1 MGRSTKVS
9 LQYSM
14 NKLLLVALLGF
25 VLIALSVGEE
35 ENNESSLQAVETE
48 VEQIREVRDA
58 DPGKRKRK
66 KSGAM
71 KKRKKN
77 KSRKRKKQ
85 SKKAAKKGKKKAGRK
100 NRGKGKGKGKKK
112 KSKGKKKKSK
122 GRKRKNK
129 GRKKKKSSK
138 KVVDTRI
145 HARSTCADEACLTAL
160 GKYMNQYNQK
170 YRNFENQKNRITKF
184 SKLTGNKGGKKDAF
198 KTIKGQIRE
207 TGGGNASALSCGG
220 KTSGTGQKLLKDIYD
235 KLTACSAGIKKACE
249 TDKPAIN
256 QTFIDACST
265 KMTAFKTEAD
275 KCIKE
280 TDATKACTCW
290 KSTALKTA
298 SDNIGTCDIS
308 KLNGEVAKFKKSCT
322 AAFAECRQTEDKGS
336 KLIQGCDSKFAANQ
350 LKNLNNANAN
360 SKALTSLKAA
370 VEKKTTRRLQT
381 RSALTCKVF
390 ATKVSGL
397 ITLATNAPLMP
408 KIATDAAAL
417 EKSAPTAACD
427 AAIKATLKALVT
439 SIATIIADLAT
450 IVKDIQAD
458 LLDVTG
464 TTASTAQISAAGT
477 TATATTTKK
486 ASGRLV
492 FKNMLV

>member
-25 VLIALSVGEE
+25 VLIALAVGEE

-48 VEQIREVRDA
+48 GEQIREVRDA
-58 DPGKRKRK
+58 DPGKRKGK

-71 KKRKKN
+71 KKRRKN
-77 KSRKRKKQ
+77 KSRKMKKQ
-85 SKKAAKKGKKKAGRK
+85 GKKAAKKGKKKRGKK
-100 NRGKGKGKGKKK
+100 NRGNKKGKGKKK
-112 KSKGKKKKSK
+112 KNKGKKKKS
-122 GRKRKNK
+122 K

-256 QTFIDACST
+256 QTFIDAC
-265 KMTAFKTEAD
+265 
-275 KCIKE
+275 
-280 TDATKACTCW
+280 
-290 KSTALKTA
+290 
-298 SDNIGTCDIS
+298 
-308 KLNGEVAKFKKSCT
+308 
-322 AAFAECRQTEDKGS
+322 
-336 KLIQGCDSKFAANQ
+336 
-350 LKNLNNANAN
+350 
-360 SKALTSLKAA
+360 
-370 VEKKTTRRLQT
+370 
-381 RSALTCKVF
+381 
-390 ATKVSGL
+390 
-397 ITLATNAPLMP
+397 P
-408 KIATDAAAL
+408 
-417 EKSAPTAACD
+417 
-427 AAIKATLKALVT
+427 
-439 SIATIIADLAT
+439 
-450 IVKDIQAD
+450 
-458 LLDVTG
+458 
-464 TTASTAQISAAGT
+464 
-477 TATATTTKK
+477 
-486 ASGRLV
+486 
-492 FKNMLV
+492 

>member
-58 DPGKRKRK
+58 DPGKRKGK

-77 KSRKRKKQ
+77 KSRKRRKQ
-85 SKKAAKKGKKKAGRK
+85 SKKAAKKGKKKRGKK
-100 NRGKGKGKGKKK
+100 NRGKKKGKGKKKKKKGKKK
-112 KSKGKKKKSK
+112 KSKGRKKKSKGRKKKSK

-336 KLIQGCDSKFAANQ
+336 KLIQGCDSKFAATQ

-360 SKALTSLKAA
+360 SKALTSLKTA

-439 SIATIIADLAT
+439 SIASIIADLAT

-464 TTASTAQISAAGT
+464 TTASTAQISAAE
-477 TATATTTKK
+477 
-486 ASGRLV
+486 
-492 FKNMLV
+492 

>member
-1 MGRSTKVS
+1 M
-9 LQYSM
+9 
-14 NKLLLVALLGF
+14 
-25 VLIALSVGEE
+25 
-35 ENNESSLQAVETE
+35 
-48 VEQIREVRDA
+48 
-58 DPGKRKRK
+58 
-66 KSGAM
+66 
-71 KKRKKN
+71 
-77 KSRKRKKQ
+77 
-85 SKKAAKKGKKKAGRK
+85 
-100 NRGKGKGKGKKK
+100 KK
-112 KSKGKKKKSK
+112 KSMFTA
-122 GRKRKNK
+122 N
-129 GRKKKKSSK
+129 
-138 KVVDTRI
+138 
-145 HARSTCADEACLTAL
+145 ARSTCADEACLTAI

-207 TGGGNASALSCGG
+207 TGGGNASALTCGG

-290 KSTALKTA
+290 KSTAMKTA
-298 SDNIGTCDIS
+298 SDNIGKCDIS

-336 KLIQGCDSKFAANQ
+336 KLIQGCDSKFASKQ
-350 LKNLNNANAN
+350 LKNLAQANAN
-360 SKALTSLKAA
+360 SKALTSLKTA

-381 RSALTCKVF
+381 RTVLTCKVF
-390 ATKVSGL
+390 ATKVTGL

-408 KIATDAAAL
+408 KIAEDAAAL
-417 EKSAPTAACD
+417 EKTAPTAACD
-427 AAIKATLKALVT
+427 ATIKATLKALVT
-439 SIATIIADLAT
+439 SIASVIADLAT

-477 TATATTTKK
+477 TATATKTTTKK

>member
-66 KSGAM
+66 K
-71 KKRKKN
+71 
-77 KSRKRKKQ
+77 Q

-100 NRGKGKGKGKKK
+100 NRGKGKGKGRKKG
-112 KSKGKKKKSK
+112 KGKKKKSK
-122 GRKRKNK
+122 GRKKKNK

-256 QTFIDACST
+256 QT
-265 KMTAFKTEAD
+265 
-275 KCIKE
+275 
-280 TDATKACTCW
+280 
-290 KSTALKTA
+290 
-298 SDNIGTCDIS
+298 
-308 KLNGEVAKFKKSCT
+308 
-322 AAFAECRQTEDKGS
+322 
-336 KLIQGCDSKFAANQ
+336 
-350 LKNLNNANAN
+350 
-360 SKALTSLKAA
+360 
-370 VEKKTTRRLQT
+370 
-381 RSALTCKVF
+381 
-390 ATKVSGL
+390 
-397 ITLATNAPLMP
+397 
-408 KIATDAAAL
+408 
-417 EKSAPTAACD
+417 
-427 AAIKATLKALVT
+427 
-439 SIATIIADLAT
+439 
-450 IVKDIQAD
+450 
-458 LLDVTG
+458 
-464 TTASTAQISAAGT
+464 
-477 TATATTTKK
+477 
-486 ASGRLV
+486 
-492 FKNMLV
+492 

>member
-48 VEQIREVRDA
+48 GEQIREVRDA

-66 KSGAM
+66 K
-71 KKRKKN
+71 
-77 KSRKRKKQ
+77 
-85 SKKAAKKGKKKAGRK
+85 AGRK
-100 NRGKGKGKGKKK
+100 NRGKGKGKGRKKG
-112 KSKGKKKKSK
+112 KGKKKKSK
-122 GRKRKNK
+122 GRKKKSKGKKRKNK

-145 HARSTCADEACLTAL
+145 QARSTCADEACLTAL

-170 YRNFENQKNRITKF
+170 YRNFENQKDRITKF

-256 QTFIDACST
+256 QTFIDTCST

-290 KSTALKTA
+290 KSTA
-298 SDNIGTCDIS
+298 
-308 KLNGEVAKFKKSCT
+308 
-322 AAFAECRQTEDKGS
+322 
-336 KLIQGCDSKFAANQ
+336 
-350 LKNLNNANAN
+350 
-360 SKALTSLKAA
+360 
-370 VEKKTTRRLQT
+370 
-381 RSALTCKVF
+381 
-390 ATKVSGL
+390 
-397 ITLATNAPLMP
+397 
-408 KIATDAAAL
+408 
-417 EKSAPTAACD
+417 
-427 AAIKATLKALVT
+427 
-439 SIATIIADLAT
+439 
-450 IVKDIQAD
+450 
-458 LLDVTG
+458 
-464 TTASTAQISAAGT
+464 
-477 TATATTTKK
+477 
-486 ASGRLV
+486 
-492 FKNMLV
+492 